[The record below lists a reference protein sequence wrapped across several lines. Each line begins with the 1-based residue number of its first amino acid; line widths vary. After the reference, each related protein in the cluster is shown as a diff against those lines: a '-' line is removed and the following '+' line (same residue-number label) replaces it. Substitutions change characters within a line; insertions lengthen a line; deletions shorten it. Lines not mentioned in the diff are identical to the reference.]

1 VARRQVAATTGGT
14 LVLDAEGVAKAAAN
28 DQRVLAHLAVA
39 LRRQARVVVSTVTL
53 AEILRGSP
61 RDAPVHRVLNRVS
74 HEPVTEHLGRAAGAL
89 LGTLLGTTRLPG
101 TAIVDAVVAA
111 TALDQP
117 GPVLILTSDPGDL
130 RTLTQT
136 RDDIAVAHV

>member
-14 LVLDAEGVAKAAAN
+14 LILDAEGVTKAAAN
-28 DQRVLAHLAVA
+28 NQRVLAHLAVA
-39 LRRQARVVVSTVTL
+39 LRRQARVIVSTVTL
-53 AEILRGSP
+53 AEVLRGSP
-61 RDAPVHRVLNRVS
+61 CDAPVRRVLNRVS
-74 HEPVTEHLGRAAGAL
+74 REPVTENLGRAAGAL
-89 LGTLLGTTRLPG
+89 LGATRLPR
-101 TAIVDAVVAA
+101 TATVDAVVAA

-130 RTLTQT
+130 TTLTQA

>member
-1 VARRQVAATTGGT
+1 MARRQVAATTGGT
-14 LVLDAEGVAKAAAN
+14 LILDAEGVTKAAAN
-28 DQRVLAHLAVA
+28 NQRVLAHLAVA
-39 LRRQARVVVSTVTL
+39 LRRQARVIVSTVTL
-53 AEILRGSP
+53 AEVLRGSP

-74 HEPVTEHLGRAAGAL
+74 REPVTENLGRAAGAL
-89 LGTLLGTTRLPG
+89 LGATRLPR
-101 TAIVDAVVAA
+101 TATVDAVVAA

-130 RTLTQT
+130 TTLTQA

>member
-14 LVLDAEGVAKAAAN
+14 LILDAEGVTKAAAN
-28 DQRVLAHLAVA
+28 NQRVLAHLAVA
-39 LRRQARVVVSTVTL
+39 LRRQARVIVSTVTL
-53 AEILRGSP
+53 AEVLRGSP

-74 HEPVTEHLGRAAGAL
+74 REPVTENLGRAAGAL
-89 LGTLLGTTRLPG
+89 LGATRLPR
-101 TAIVDAVVAA
+101 TATVDAVVAA

-130 RTLTQT
+130 TTLTQA

>member
-1 VARRQVAATTGGT
+1 VARRQVTATTGGT

-89 LGTLLGTTRLPG
+89 LGMTSLPG
-101 TAIVDAVVAA
+101 TATVDAVVAA

-117 GPVLILTSDPGDL
+117 GPVLILTSDPGEL
-130 RTLTQT
+130 RTLTQA

>member
-1 VARRQVAATTGGT
+1 VARRQVTATTGGT

-89 LGTLLGTTRLPG
+89 LGTTRLPG
-101 TAIVDAVVAA
+101 TATVDAVVAA

-130 RTLTQT
+130 RTLTQA